1 MPRGQVRGARAAV
14 PDHHGGANRSSRPCR
29 SIKHASSVDGFNAK
43 KIRVVEHQIAGAPPR
58 VFRNAVFGAIR
69 LRAAKKL
76 LRPDDSAGNQ
86 IRRPTEDRVF
96 ATCIIAAEFNSHD
109 TAWH

>member
-1 MPRGQVRGARAAV
+1 MDRFAGQEQRFPIITAGPTDHRARAA
-14 PDHHGGANRSSRPCR
+14 
-29 SIKHASSVDGFNAK
+29 ASSMPAAWMGLTLK
-43 KIRVVEHQIAGAPPR
+43 RIRVAEHQIAGAPPR
-58 VFRNAVFGAIR
+58 VFRNAVFGVIR

-86 IRRPTEDRVF
+86 IRRPAEDRVF
-96 ATCIIAAEFNSHD
+96 ATSIIAAEFNSHD